1 MAVKPI
7 HRWGK
12 AKFRGAP
19 LYPTA
24 KKTRVFK
31 QKPRLGFSRLRRYFC
46 CHSHVRPNVRAKVA
60 PTVWRA
66 GTAAQNWGE
75 APAPHAQCATP
86 LGLTLSEGLGGARGT
101 DAMLC
106 PMNARV
112 DHVLEDLL
120 RLSAEERSAVAAAL
134 IDSLE
139 TGEEASVAEAWR
151 TELLL
156 RREQLLTGVVQA
168 APWSEVRARMSAM

>member
-1 MAVKPI
+1 
-7 HRWGK
+7 
-12 AKFRGAP
+12 
-19 LYPTA
+19 
-24 KKTRVFK
+24 
-31 QKPRLGFSRLRRYFC
+31 
-46 CHSHVRPNVRAKVA
+46 
-60 PTVWRA
+60 
-66 GTAAQNWGE
+66 
-75 APAPHAQCATP
+75 
-86 LGLTLSEGLGGARGT
+86 
-101 DAMLC
+101 MLC
-106 PMNARV
+106 LMNARV
-112 DHVLEDLL
+112 DHVLEGVL